1 MARGREKIREK
12 IRRDTRRGG
21 GGGGGGGLDYEKK
34 TSRVDGVGDAKRVNS
49 GEDDRVGGGGG
60 GSGGG
65 GGDRGWRWIGV
76 VGRSKG
82 ASVEGAF

>member
-1 MARGREKIREK
+1 M
-12 IRRDTRRGG
+12 
-21 GGGGGGGLDYEKK
+21 DYEKK

-49 GEDDRVGGGGG
+49 GDDRVGGGGG
-60 GSGGG
+60 G
-65 GGDRGWRWIGV
+65 GDSGWRWIGV

>member
-1 MARGREKIREK
+1 MARRREEIRDEIRE
-12 IRRDTRRGG
+12 DTRGG
-21 GGGGGGGLDYEKK
+21 GEGGGGGGLDYEKK

-49 GEDDRVGGGGG
+49 GDDRVDGGGGGG
-60 GSGGG
+60 GSD
-65 GGDRGWRWIGV
+65 DRGWRWIGV